1 MSNKVGAK
9 SKLTEEEVNNIIYLF
24 RTEPGGSPSGKIKAA
39 AIHEF
44 ADELHSE
51 GRVRNSPSLDFWY
64 KPGRLGTKV
73 LDEFNKVDA
82 SELPLPDGKTV
93 SVPKIKDL
101 VEKKYKNKDELIDN
115 LTPLE
120 DLAHKLVDRINSLS
134 NKLQKSQNENA
145 MLKKDKDALNNKID
159 DLEQAVFKLFRYIQ
173 LDSSDET
180 KAITIRALK
189 DIYKNPNPIDYFK
202 TFEPTGQSLQN
213 DDATPEK
220 NSVSS
225 LTDILNTRFK
235 AQSTRG
241 QQ

>member
-1 MSNKVGAK
+1 MSNKAGAK
-9 SKLTEEEVNNIIYLF
+9 PKLTEEEANNILYLF
-24 RTEPGGSPSGKIKAA
+24 RTEPGGSPTGKIKAS

-44 ADELHSE
+44 ANKLHLE

-64 KPGRLGTKV
+64 KPGRLGSKV
-73 LDEFNKVDA
+73 LDEFNKVET

-93 SVPKIKDL
+93 SVPKVRDL
-101 VEKKYKNKDELIDN
+101 VEKRYKNKNELIDN

-120 DLAHKLVDRINSLS
+120 DLAHKMVDKVISLS
-134 NKLQKSQNENA
+134 NKLQKSEKDREKLQ
-145 MLKKDKDALNNKID
+145 KDKEELNRKVH

-180 KAITIRALK
+180 KMITIRALK

-202 TFEPTGQSLQN
+202 TSEPSSQSPKKDN
-213 DDATPEK
+213 PTPETNK
-220 NSVSS
+220 VAS
-225 LTDILNTRFK
+225 LTDLLNSRFK
-235 AQSTRG
+235 AQSTKG